1 MQEYIIPLTAFAA
14 SLLTFFSG
22 FGLGTILVPVLIV
35 FFPVELAIMLTSIV
49 HLLNNLFKF
58 LLIGK
63 HIDLKVAIKFGAP
76 ALIGAFFGAQLL
88 FYLSAFDLSLH
99 YELFNCSF
107 QPTLVKLI
115 IGILLFLFA
124 TYELFSWKKMA
135 NISDRFLLL
144 GGTLSGFFGG
154 LSGNQ
159 GALRTAFLINCGLSK
174 EGFIATGIAIACIVD
189 ITRIPIYFSG
199 VSEEFLNENF
209 MVLTLATTSAFLGAV
224 IGRKLLN
231 KVTFRSVQ
239 LVVAV
244 LIMTMA
250 LLLITGI
257 I

>member
-1 MQEYIIPLTAFAA
+1 
-14 SLLTFFSG
+14 
-22 FGLGTILVPVLIV
+22 
-35 FFPVELAIMLTSIV
+35 MLTSIV

-63 HIDLKVAIKFGAP
+63 HIDLKVALVFGAP
-76 ALIGAFFGAQLL
+76 ALIGAFLGAQLL

-99 YELFNCSF
+99 YELYNYSF
-107 QPTLVKLI
+107 KPTLVKLI

-124 TYELFSWKKMA
+124 LYELFPWKKKA
-135 NISDRFLLL
+135 SISDRLLVL
-144 GGTLSGFFGG
+144 GGSLSGFFGG

-189 ITRIPIYFSG
+189 ITRIPVYFSG
-199 VSEEFLNENF
+199 VSEEFVNENF

-224 IGRKLLN
+224 IGRRLLK

-244 LIMTMA
+244 LIMAMS
-250 LLLITGI
+250 LLLVTGLI
-257 I
+257 